1 MRILHLSTQRTFY
14 GGEVHLRDLAAG
26 LRARGHDV
34 QAIVRPDSQLVPRL
48 AEVGVPAH
56 PVLLVDWFEPRGMLA
71 LRSVLRRLQP
81 DILHTHMPRDYYVA
95 AAGTLGTS
103 VLNVGTRHQLRP
115 IAAPWLKGPFLRR
128 FLAMIA
134 VSDAVRDGLLASGLA
149 PGRVVTVRN
158 GVGEPEPRGNRQA
171 LRAELGLPPD
181 GGPVVGFVGRL
192 CPAKGTET
200 LLHAVAVL
208 RRSRPDLRLAIVGD
222 DTDGGAYVLHLEK
235 LAAEL
240 DLADLVSFCGY
251 RADAARFSRAFDV
264 QAVPSQAEPFGLVT
278 LEAMVRGVPVVATA
292 AGGSREII
300 HDGVDG
306 LLVAPGDPC
315 ALAAGLEAVL
325 ADAALAG
332 RLAAAGRE
340 RVRSSF
346 TLDRQVAATEQVYR
360 RLAPNGL
367 AHKAE
372 HVADHRHHA
381 VDDQLDGDDREHQAH
396 ELLDDLHPARA
407 EAP

>member
-14 GGEVHLRDLAAG
+14 GGEVHLRDLAMG

-34 QAIVRPDSQLVPRL
+34 HAIVRPDSELVPRL
-48 AEVGVPAH
+48 AEAGVPAH
-56 PVLLVDWFEPRGMLA
+56 PVRLVDWFEPRGML
-71 LRSVLRRLQP
+71 VLRRILCRLRP
-81 DILHTHMPRDYYVA
+81 DILHTHTPRDYYVA
-95 AAGTLGTS
+95 AVGTLGTS

-128 FLAMIA
+128 FRAMIA
-134 VSDAVRDGLLASGLA
+134 VSEAVRDGLLASGIS
-149 PGRVVTVRN
+149 PGRVVTVPN
-158 GVGEPEPRGNRQA
+158 GVGEPEPGGNRQT
-171 LRAELGLPPD
+171 LRTELGLPSD
-181 GGPVVGFVGRL
+181 GGQVVGFVGRL

-200 LLHAVAVL
+200 LLHAVSFL
-208 RRSRPDLRLAIVGD
+208 RRRRPGLRLALIGED
-222 DTDGGAYVLHLEK
+222 SDGGSYASHLRS

-240 DLADLVSFCGY
+240 GIADAVSFCGY
-251 RADAARFSRAFDV
+251 RADAARYSRAFDV

-300 HDGVDG
+300 RDGVDG
-306 LLVAPGDPC
+306 LLVVPGDPR
-315 ALAAGLEAVL
+315 ALAGALDVVL

-346 TLDRQVAATEQVYR
+346 TLERQVVATAHLYR
-360 RLAPNGL
+360 RLT
-367 AHKAE
+367 HQAE

-381 VDDQLDGDDREHQAH
+381 IDDQLDGDDREHQAH
-396 ELLDDLHPARA
+396 ELLDDLHAARA